1 MTYDQFCAT
10 QEDIIEAYNCGEL
23 TESQL
28 EQEMEQLQEEW
39 EEFGE
44 DY

>member
-1 MTYDQFCAT
+1 MTYSEYCAT

-28 EQEMEQLQEEW
+28 EQEMEQLQSEW
-39 EEFGE
+39 EEEGE
-44 DY
+44 E